1 MRDLVHPATMPFI
14 SKISAMPILSD
25 ENGWD
30 ESPNAVP
37 NSSQFRA
44 SGEALGLSSVS
55 QIAV

>member
-1 MRDLVHPATMPFI
+1 MPFI
-14 SKISAMPILSD
+14 STISAMPILSD